1 MPSPILT
8 QPKKGTAL
16 SPTLTAK
23 RIFRALYQREHA
35 PVDSDEA
42 KINVSELISK
52 ISFYYEKIRNA
63 VDYKDDSLMRK
74 DGVARILKRQIVVER
89 LLKAVSEE
97 DAHEISRGLLTELI
111 RAGYLPNNKLPES
124 KIDELAAIIHKYLL
138 WRKFSLSKITGLSGW
153 GRVKDEM
160 EVRTK
165 VNNWLIGLM
174 ASEIEANLGQEAR
187 TADMVNGLYQ
197 LLLDVI
203 KLPPTSQ
210 HETDLP
216 IQIYLALYRQ
226 WLQYDDDMLGFIL
239 LKYFQPEWDKATPE
253 MLEDLAGNIN
263 RLYQAIDYQLNHPL
277 GQQLRKVINRY
288 VLYASVLR
296 ETAEGDPV
304 ATYRELETDSQG
316 FAKKIKA
323 VCNRRYAAAK
333 AKLWRSAGRSII
345 YIFLTKSVF
354 VVLLEIPAI
363 QFFHEQISYLALA
376 INISFPALLLFV
388 TVAMTRVPHDDNTQK
403 IIEGVESMVYE
414 EKAAKQ
420 IVLRNAMRRG
430 PIISG
435 ILHVVYTA
443 TFLLSFY
450 LIIKILKLWQFSW
463 VSVIIFI
470 FFLAFVSF
478 FTIRIRKNIREMTI
492 VNRKENLLTFIFD
505 LFATP
510 IIATGKWLSGKFSK
524 INVFIFILDFIIEA
538 PFKIFVDIAEEWTNY
553 AHERKENL

>member
-16 SPTLTAK
+16 TPTLTAK
-23 RIFRALYQREHA
+23 RIFRALYQREHMA
-35 PVDSDEA
+35 DSDEV

-63 VDYKDDSLMRK
+63 VDYKDDSLLRK
-74 DGVARILKRQIVVER
+74 DGIARILKRQIVVER

-97 DAHEISRGLLTELI
+97 DAAEIAKDLLTELI
-111 RAGYLPNNKLPES
+111 RAGYLQNNKLPES

-138 WRKFSLSKITGLSGW
+138 WRKLSLSKITGLSGW

-160 EVRTK
+160 EVKTK

-174 ASEIEANLGQEAR
+174 ASEIEADLSQDHR

-210 HETDLP
+210 HEADLP

-239 LKYFQPEWDKATPE
+239 LKYFQPEWDHATPE

-263 RLYQAIDYQLNHPL
+263 RLYQAIGYQLAHPL
-277 GQQLRKVINRY
+277 AQQLRKVINRY
-288 VLYASVLR
+288 VLYAGVLR
-296 ETAEGDPV
+296 ETVEADPV
-304 ATYRELETDSQG
+304 AVYRELETDSEA
-316 FAKKIKA
+316 FAKRIKN
-323 VCNRRYAAAK
+323 VCNKRYAAAK
-333 AKLWRSAGRSII
+333 AKLWRSALRSII

-354 VVLLEIPAI
+354 VVVLEIPAI
-363 QFFHEQISYLALA
+363 NFFHEQISYFALGV
-376 INISFPALLLFV
+376 NICFPALLLFIA
-388 TVAMTRVPHDDNTQK
+388 VAMTRLPGPDNTQK

-420 IVLRNAMRRG
+420 IVLRNPARRG
-430 PIISG
+430 PITNTV
-435 ILHVVYTA
+435 LRLVYLT
-443 TFLLSFY
+443 TFLLTFD
-450 LIIKILKLWQFSW
+450 IIIRTLRWLEFSW

-478 FTIRIRKNIREMTI
+478 FTIRIRKNIREMII

-538 PFKIFVDIAEEWTNY
+538 PFKIFVEIAEEWTNY